1 MLQQPLDRSTT
12 LWILSRP
19 DHIMSVES
27 DIDVSDPEERI
38 GTQNA
43 IPAAQTGSTA
53 QAPIPNSSN
62 RDRSPG
68 IERPPVVFHT
78 RHPSTDAARFPAT
91 SASPHCSTHGRCL
104 VNLTSK
110 VRQGTE
116 SPNAT
121 KRGWR
126 TSWMVSYTESL
137 RQ

>member
-68 IERPPVVFHT
+68 IERPPVVVPQLKANTVAQSCTTANPAGVPRLRPLLDQT
-78 RHPSTDAARFPAT
+78 RARQITNPSL
-91 SASPHCSTHGRCL
+91 GV
-104 VNLTSK
+104 VNQSELTI
-110 VRQGTE
+110 R
-116 SPNAT
+116 
-121 KRGWR
+121 
-126 TSWMVSYTESL
+126 
-137 RQ
+137 